1 MNLATI
7 LVLLVLAAAVMAAI
21 RVYRKQGKSD
31 CCRGGCGGSCN
42 TCCKKKR

>member
-7 LVLLVLAAAVMAAI
+7 LVLLLLAAAVTAAI
-21 RVYRKQGKSD
+21 RVYRKQGKCD
-31 CCRGGCGGSCN
+31 CCRGGSCGSCD

>member
-7 LVLLVLAAAVMAAI
+7 LVLLLLAAAVTAAI

-31 CCRGGCGGSCN
+31 CCRGGCGSSCD

>member
-7 LVLLVLAAAVMAAI
+7 LVLLALAAAVAATI

-31 CCRGGCGGSCN
+31 CCRGGCGSCN
-42 TCCKKKR
+42 TCCKRKR

>member
-31 CCRGGCGGSCN
+31 CCRGGCGGCN

>member
-7 LVLLVLAAAVMAAI
+7 LILLVLAAAVAAAI
-21 RVYRKQGKSD
+21 RVYRRQEKSD
-31 CCRGGCGGSCN
+31 CYRGGCGSCD

>member
-7 LVLLVLAAAVMAAI
+7 LVLLALAAAVIAAI

-42 TCCKKKR
+42 ACRKRKR